1 MPKYRV
7 YLSEGRQ
14 IDIDADEHTAV
25 MGEKN
30 QLSRVDFFDS
40 NGKPVAS
47 FSALALHGYTR
58 TENLACQ
65 KDKA

>member
-14 IDIDADEHTAV
+14 IDIIADDHRSV

-40 NGKPVAS
+40 NGHIVAS
-47 FSALALHGYTR
+47 FSAVALHGYTR
-58 TENLACQ
+58 TDNLTSQ
-65 KDKA
+65 KDKS